1 MTTHDKSSDEK
12 ARDATLAEA
21 FDNTYLRKVGA
32 AVILAEPS
40 PALVAFRTALNHPG
54 NKDIADVAMSRT
66 TFSGIIHTVAAL
78 IDYTILGP
86 ATNQNVE
93 RILGQMADVLRTR
106 TAIIINTSQRP
117 H

>member
-1 MTTHDKSSDEK
+1 MATHEKSSDEK
-12 ARDATLAEA
+12 ARDAALAAA
-21 FDNTYLRKVGA
+21 FDNHYLQKIGA
-32 AVILAEPS
+32 TVIIAEPS

-54 NKDIADVAMSRT
+54 NNDIAKVAMSRT

-106 TAIIINTSQRP
+106 TAIIINTRSV